1 MKPRTKAIGY
11 GIILFWM
18 FSPLI
23 PAIVAGVIAASYG
36 CKLDEGGVHSC
47 IVFGKDIGEML
58 YRMGVLGLLA
68 MGTFPSGILALIVFA
83 VIVRLCK
90 RAAERNEL
98 Q

>member
-11 GIILFWM
+11 RIILLWM
-18 FSPLI
+18 FWPLV
-23 PAIVAGVIAASYG
+23 PAILASVIAASRG
-36 CKLDEGGVHSC
+36 CKLDEGSVHPC
-47 IVFGKDIGEML
+47 VVFGTDIGEVL
-58 YRMGVLGLLA
+58 YTMFVMGLFA